1 MKKTILSLLL
11 FLSVVFLVGC
21 GGASNSLDKNDANI
35 HVPLD
40 YEYTDVI
47 TADSFSKAVA
57 YDKMN
62 KIISNSKMYVRTS
75 GAGVSTSG
83 VGIIS
88 VDKKTGEGIGACKTT
103 ITSTS
108 RISGYNGSSM
118 TYIRGKKSYT
128 DFDYTLFSNY
138 NGTKTSRIAGK
149 YYMDIPVKDEK
160 GVGSFFGDNAAENAY
175 LTDPFEILA
184 LLKESG
190 FITTEDNTFKKARI
204 DGYAYYKVTFG
215 TMINQMFGNSKTEIT
230 VKMRGGTIVGVST
243 RAEYLVSD
251 NMKCIFAVDLVAFSS
266 NLDVPTEFIG
276 YDMSFDEYMNYL
288 SQSMMSMVR

>member
-1 MKKTILSLLL
+1 MKKTILSILSL
-11 FLSVVFLVGC
+11 FFILFLVGC
-21 GGASNSLDKNDANI
+21 GASDSLDKNDANI

-47 TADSFSKAVA
+47 SVDSFSKAVA

-62 KIISNSKMYVRTS
+62 KIISNSKMFVRTS
-75 GAGVSTSG
+75 GPGVSTSG
-83 VGIIS
+83 VGIIT

-128 DFDYTLFSNY
+128 EFAYKLFSNV
-138 NGTKTSRIAGK
+138 NGSKTSSVSGK

-175 LTDPFEILA
+175 LTNPFEILA
-184 LLKESG
+184 LMKESG
-190 FITTEDNTFKKARI
+190 FITTEDNTFKKARF
-204 DGYAYYKVTFG
+204 DGYTYYKLTFG
-215 TMINQMFGNSKTEIT
+215 TFINEMFGNEKTEIT
-230 VKMRGGTIVGVST
+230 VKMKGGTIVGVST
-243 RAEYLVSD
+243 RAEYTVSN
-251 NMKCIFAVDLVAFSS
+251 NMKCIFAVDLVAFSGK
-266 NLDVPTEFIG
+266 LDVPTEFIG
-276 YDMSFDEYMNYL
+276 YDMSFEEYNNYI